1 MIAETAQI
9 DSGDPIAGAYGTI
22 NSAHKARGSH
32 PLVEPAAESTR
43 LQTGRPREGRL
54 PQEAGRTGDDVG
66 RRGQGMRSGLEW
78 LP

>member
-32 PLVEPAAESTR
+32 PRSN
-43 LQTGRPREGRL
+43 L
-54 PQEAGRTGDDVG
+54 PQNRLGFRQGASAKVG
-66 RRGQGMRSGLEW
+66 SRKRRAGLEATW
-78 LP
+78 AGAARA